1 MRHKTKL
8 IALSGITAVSLF
20 AYVGGGYHEST
31 PPTQTLKP
39 VTATDAHYID
49 RDALITALTDT
60 PELVGLTGTAEKT
73 IGYSDAKW
81 FGDKAYE
88 LTVKGTFKIGVATE
102 DLEVTTAGNVVTIR
116 FPQPKLLTTDFPFD
130 IADIRKD
137 VGVFRDDL
145 TETELQALYGKA
157 REGAV
162 DDIKRNRQAFE
173 QAEDSVE
180 RSIERIIGM
189 VTDYSEAGN
198 TITVK
203 FEEVTE

>member
-20 AYVGGGYHEST
+20 AYVGGGYHESS
-31 PPTQTLKP
+31 PPPQTLKP

-60 PELVGLTGTAEKT
+60 SELVGLTGTATKT
-73 IGYSDAKW
+73 VAYEDSKW

-88 LTVKGTFKIGVATE
+88 ITVKGTFKIGVETE
-102 DLEVTTAGNVVTIR
+102 DLEVTTAGNVITVR

-130 IADIRKD
+130 IADIHKD
-137 VGVFRDDL
+137 VAWTRSDL
-145 TETELQALYGKA
+145 TEAELQALYGEA
-157 REGAV
+157 RTGAI

-173 QAEDSVE
+173 RAEDSVE
-180 RSIERIIGM
+180 RSIGRIIGM
-189 VTDYSEAGN
+189 VTEGN
-198 TITVK
+198 TISVK
-203 FEEVTE
+203 FEEENE

>member
-8 IALSGITAVSLF
+8 LALSAITAVSLY
-20 AYVGGGYHEST
+20 AYVGGGYHESS

-60 PELVGLTGTAEKT
+60 PELVGLTGTATKT
-73 IGYSDAKW
+73 VVYEDSKW

-88 LTVKGTFKIGVATE
+88 LTVKGTFKIGVETE
-102 DLEVTTAGNVVTIR
+102 DIEVTTAGNVVTIR
-116 FPQPKLLTTDFPFD
+116 FPQPQLLATDFPFD

-137 VGVFRDDL
+137 VGLLRDNL
-145 TETELQALYGKA
+145 NEAELQALYGEA
-157 REGAV
+157 RTGAI
-162 DDIKRNRQAFE
+162 DDIKRNRQGFE
-173 QAEDSVE
+173 QAEGSVE
-180 RSIERIIGM
+180 RSITKIIGM
-189 VTDYSEAGN
+189 VTEGS
-198 TITVK
+198 TIKVK